1 MKSITYIGAGFAPLH
16 LDNPIK
22 SMGYLG
28 ADTAPL
34 KGGPMVC
41 TSGPLWGAR
50 RGWKR
55 SASEVRKTM
64 TPVNLSGGS
73 ISRSTGVTGAVKL
86 CPHHMSTGRIT

>member
-41 TSGPLWGAR
+41 TSGPLWGDR
-50 RGWKR
+50 RGRKR
-55 SASEVRKTM
+55 SASEVRKNKD
-64 TPVNLSGGS
+64 PGQQLGEEFPDRPGPSELLSS
-73 ISRSTGVTGAVKL
+73 AHTT
-86 CPHHMSTGRIT
+86 